1 MAAIVRGRAVI
12 FDLDGTLVDSLEDLA
27 DSMNAALQQHGYP
40 VHPVDSYRYFVGDG
54 IRELARRVLPAGQ
67 LDEAELTK
75 MVQAMSAEYEQRW
88 NVKSRPYAGISAL
101 LDRLGE
107 LGLPIAVLSN
117 KPDLFTQK
125 MIANLLPRWQFAPVF
140 GARAGVPV
148 KPDPQGALEIAA
160 TWGISPAE
168 IVYLGDTATDM
179 KTAVAAGMQAL
190 GATWGFRTR
199 EELVS
204 AGARWIVNHPLDVMD
219 WIEGRAA
226 EVSR

>member
-27 DSMNAALQQHGYP
+27 DSMNAALQLHGYP

-88 NVKSRPYAGISAL
+88 NVKSRPYAGIGEL

-125 MIANLLPRWQFAPVF
+125 MIATLLPRWQFAPVF

-219 WIEGRAA
+219 WIEGRVA